1 MVRGPCPPER
11 DRSGRP
17 GGGGSGQ
24 DRPASPTTSRW
35 HGCCIK
41 PRPLEVNLFKRIVV
55 PVDQS
60 QLVSRELH
68 AALAV
73 AQSSDAEIYVLRI
86 NPTPANLDE
95 AELDLNII
103 EDETRHLL
111 AEILREVGSGLPLER
126 IHPEIRSGP
135 VVGTIIE
142 AAEELQAD
150 LIVVGS
156 HGRHRFLEMLTGNTA
171 EQLVNKTSA
180 SVLVVKPEGFPFLSE

>member
-1 MVRGPCPPER
+1 M
-11 DRSGRP
+11 
-17 GGGGSGQ
+17 
-24 DRPASPTTSRW
+24 
-35 HGCCIK
+35 
-41 PRPLEVNLFKRIVV
+41 FKRIMV

-60 QLVSRELH
+60 QLVSRELR
-68 AALAV
+68 AALSMAR
-73 AQSSDAEIYVLRI
+73 APDAELYVLRI
-86 NPTPANLDE
+86 KTSPADLDE
-95 AELDLNII
+95 AEIDLNII

-111 AEILREVGSGLPLER
+111 AEVLSKVGSELPMER

-142 AAEELQAD
+142 AAEELQID

-171 EQLVNKTSA
+171 EKLVNKTSA